1 MKILTTG
8 FTFILKRSLQ
18 ILIEWGR
25 GQISSRMIV
34 GYMLYIEVLNI
45 GIYIGKQN
53 QENILLNWLSFYENQ
68 SRHIY
73 LYHDIL
79 DVKKKDVL

>member
-1 MKILTTG
+1 MKIVKTG

-25 GQISSRMIV
+25 GQISSRMLV
-34 GYMLYIEVLNI
+34 GYMLYIEVLNT

-53 QENILLNWLSFYENQ
+53 QENILLN
-68 SRHIY
+68 
-73 LYHDIL
+73 
-79 DVKKKDVL
+79 

>member
-1 MKILTTG
+1 
-8 FTFILKRSLQ
+8 
-18 ILIEWGR
+18 
-25 GQISSRMIV
+25 
-34 GYMLYIEVLNI
+34 MLYIEVLNT

-79 DVKKKDVL
+79 DVKKGRALVLHRKNVIYSSDVKKAIIFKINIKTGAIKKNS

>member
-1 MKILTTG
+1 
-8 FTFILKRSLQ
+8 
-18 ILIEWGR
+18 
-25 GQISSRMIV
+25 
-34 GYMLYIEVLNI
+34 MLYIEVLNT

-79 DVKKKDVL
+79 DVKKRTCSSFT